1 MHIDRCPSGCWA
13 KRRLQVLGT
22 PRNLMFLVLYA
33 LFALSVH
40 AQTHPRMTGGLSE
53 DIALE
58 FLAMKA
64 QLTGSVAQKLK
75 RLVSKFSRV
84 NAISVVIEEDG
95 SYMELLCEERVRHVI
110 AVLTRLGVQQTQ
122 ITARC
127 PPARAF
133 EQGALGNKPST
144 LSIQGTLSD
153 AQSNLEK
160 HEMSQAN
167 VKSKANTNTNTK
179 DGHAVQL
186 QLSKPASQID
196 ELTDTKHPAQSPRGL
211 KAHSLE
217 SSSPPEALK
226 LASHEEMLSRPK
238 APTKIPKG
246 GLVHV
251 FLQELAQSEGWT
263 FLWYPSVSWKTI
275 ADIDLSVY
283 DNAER
288 AVVELVSLL
297 RSEGKPIQ
305 LRLSTGN
312 KVMEVLS
319 TEVVN
324 D

>member
-1 MHIDRCPSGCWA
+1 MHIERCPFGCWA

-64 QLTGSVAQKLK
+64 QLTGSDAQKLK

-95 SYMELLCEERVRHVI
+95 SYMELLCEERARHVI
-110 AVLTRLGVQQTQ
+110 SVLTRLGVQQTQ

-153 AQSNLEK
+153 AQSNLETL
-160 HEMSQAN
+160 ERSQAN
-167 VKSKANTNTNTK
+167 VKSKANTK

-186 QLSKPASQID
+186 QLSKLASQID
-196 ELTDTKHPAQSPRGL
+196 ELTDTKHPAQSTRGL

-217 SSSPPEALK
+217 SSSPPEANK

>member
-1 MHIDRCPSGCWA
+1 MHIDRCPFGCWA
-13 KRRLQVLGT
+13 KRRLQVLGI

-95 SYMELLCEERVRHVI
+95 SYMELLCEERAHHVI

-153 AQSNLEK
+153 AQSNLETL
-160 HEMSQAN
+160 ERSQAN
-167 VKSKANTNTNTK
+167 VKSKANTK

-196 ELTDTKHPAQSPRGL
+196 ELTDTKHPAQSTRGL

-226 LASHEEMLSRPK
+226 LASHEEMLSKPK

>member
-1 MHIDRCPSGCWA
+1 
-13 KRRLQVLGT
+13 
-22 PRNLMFLVLYA
+22 MFLVLYA

-84 NAISVVIEEDG
+84 DAISVVIEEDG
-95 SYMELLCEERVRHVI
+95 SYMELLCEERARHVI
-110 AVLTRLGVQQTQ
+110 SVLTRLGVQQTQ

-153 AQSNLEK
+153 AQSNLETL
-160 HEMSQAN
+160 ERSQAN
-167 VKSKANTNTNTK
+167 VKSKANTNTK

-196 ELTDTKHPAQSPRGL
+196 ELMDTKHPAQSPRGL
-211 KAHSLE
+211 KANSLE